1 MLFIKLLKKC
11 SHRVWFRIGLS
22 SKLWKRYIHTGSV
35 SLMCRTV
42 QQAPETVYAHGV
54 CVHVR
59 LSSKHWKMCIR
70 TGSVSLSDCPESTG
84 NCVCTPRLGS
94 NRTIYKAQKTVRLS
108 SRHRKMCMYTMS
120 GFLSDCPSST
130 GNCVYTRGQCPCQT
144 VHQALYTVCT
154 QCLGSY
160 LAVYQ
165 AAEAARTQ
173 NLAHCFEPRA
183 QCEVTDKS

>member
-1 MLFIKLLKKC
+1 M
-11 SHRVWFRIGLS
+11 
-22 SKLWKRYIHTGSV
+22 HTGSV
-35 SLMCRTV
+35 SM
-42 QQAPETVYAHGV
+42 
-54 CVHVR
+54 
-59 LSSKHWKMCIR
+59 
-70 TGSVSLSDCPESTG
+70 SDCPASTG
-84 NCVCTPRLGS
+84 KCVCTPRLGS
-94 NRTIYKAQKTVRLS
+94 NRTIYKAQKTVYTHGVSFPVRLS

-144 VHQALYTVCT
+144 VQQALYTVCT